1 MGEDWLEGLNVLM
14 KEITESKFTFYHLKA
29 SQKVLT
35 LNQRGPAG
43 TMETLPASDTVR
55 NKLL

>member
-43 TMETLPASDTVR
+43 TMVGNFACL
-55 NKLL
+55 